1 METLGVVLVLA
12 VEGGEEAS
20 GIQLLLPALPELVWG
35 LISFAI
41 LAAVLW
47 RFVFPALGRVLDERA
62 AKIQGQ
68 IEDAD
73 EQRRQAERL
82 RRQYEE
88 QLAGSRDQAAQIVE
102 EARRDAERLRADT
115 VARAEAEAEQIVA
128 RAREDAESSRARV
141 VADLRN
147 QVTLASVELAG
158 RIVQRELD
166 PERHRALVDQY
177 INDLSG
183 LN

>member
-1 METLGVVLVLA
+1 VHALGGVIVLA
-12 VEGGEEAS
+12 TEGGEEAGA
-20 GIQLLLPALPELVWG
+20 GIRLLFPALPEVVWG
-35 LISFAI
+35 LIAFSI
-41 LAAVLW
+41 LAAVVW
-47 RFVFPALGRVLDERA
+47 FVFGLLGRVLDERA

-73 EQRRQAERL
+73 EQRREAERL

-88 QLAGSRDQAAQIVE
+88 QLAGSRQQADQVLE
-102 EARRDAERLRADT
+102 EARRDAERVRADLI
-115 VARAEAEAEQIVA
+115 ARAEADAEQIVA
-128 RAREDAESSRARV
+128 RAREDAEASRARV
-141 VADLRN
+141 VSDLRN
-147 QVTLASVELAG
+147 QVALASVELAG